1 MGFMYLIYFLYLFQ
15 VNTLG
20 PIVTMPFMI
29 SYVLVDYAYFALAMS
44 FDKRKARD
52 ARFKEAK
59 DLPPT
64 FDKTVLNAN
73 GNLGKGGH
81 TYGKS
86 VEELKDNST
95 NSVPSVTF
103 YFLNN
108 SLSDI
113 SRKCILLN
121 MIEAEPP

>member
-1 MGFMYLIYFLYLFQ
+1 
-15 VNTLG
+15 
-20 PIVTMPFMI
+20 MI

-86 VEELKDNST
+86 VEELKGNST

-108 SLSDI
+108 PLSDI
-113 SRKCILLN
+113 SRKSGFPQSWKVRESHGKICGHGKSWKSHGK
-121 MIEAEPP
+121 